1 MRYEIEFMDVER
13 IAYMRRVGAYGAENY
28 DLMEEL
34 KVWIG
39 ENELWSEDTTI
50 YGIARDNPELIGA
63 ENGRY
68 DVGVVV
74 DDDYKN
80 DEIDFEYLD
89 KGKYVI
95 FSVEHTEEAVNSFWN
110 SYIEKL
116 LELKYI
122 FDESR
127 LILERYRNSLIKE
140 GYCEFCIPIL

>member
-1 MRYEIEFMDVER
+1 MRYEIEFMDEQR
-13 IAYMRRVGAYGAENY
+13 IEYIRRVGAYGAENY

-63 ENGRY
+63 ENCRY

-80 DEIDFEYLD
+80 DEIDLEYLD

-95 FSVEHTEEAVNSFWN
+95 FSVEHTAKAVNSFWN

-116 LELKYI
+116 LELNYI

-127 LILERYRNSLIKE
+127 LILERYRNSLVKE
-140 GYCEFCIPIL
+140 GYCEFCIPIK